1 MDRRSFAKFSAAFA
15 GASLFPHLSAASGK
29 LPKIVKIVVPF
40 SAGGSNDVF
49 ARALAEQLGQELK
62 TTFIVENKPGAG
74 GAMGSAQ
81 VAKGPA
87 DGANL
92 LLTSNSIVT
101 SFAVTAKPSYDPR
114 SSFQH
119 IAILNR
125 GPSMLVT
132 HNNTSYKDLPG
143 FIEAVKSQ
151 KVTTYGSAGI
161 GSSAHLAG
169 EMLNDG
175 LKSDLLHVPYKGI
188 SNVAIDIAGNNLDMV
203 ITTPA
208 SVSGQIKMGLLKPL
222 GVTTANTSEF
232 FPKLKPVAEYIPQY
246 EVEAWWGVFAAADT
260 PRWMVEMLNAKINEV
275 AARPTLKN
283 LFEKESTVPTSFN
296 LEEAKDFVVKDQERW
311 KTIAKNRKI
320 KLI

>member
-1 MDRRSFAKFSAAFA
+1 MDRRKFAKFSACFA
-15 GASLFPHLSAASGK
+15 SASLFPHLSAASGT
-29 LPKIVKIVVPF
+29 LPKVIKIVVPF
-40 SAGGSNDVF
+40 SPGGSNDVF
-49 ARALAEQLGQELK
+49 ARALADQLGQELK

-87 DGANL
+87 DGATL

-101 SFAVTAKPSYDPR
+101 SFAVTAKPNFDPR
-114 SSFQH
+114 TSFEH

-125 GPSMLVT
+125 GPSMLIT
-132 HNNTSYKDLPG
+132 HKSTAYNDLPG
-143 FIEAVKSQ
+143 FFEAVKQ
-151 KVTTYGSAGI
+151 KKVTTYGSAGI

-188 SNVAIDIAGNNLDMV
+188 SNVAVDIAGNNLDMV

-222 GVTTANTSEF
+222 GVTTATASEF
-232 FPKLKPVAEYIPQY
+232 FPNLKPVAEYIPNY
-246 EVEAWWGVFAAADT
+246 EVEAWWGVFAAANT
-260 PRWMVEMLNAKINEV
+260 PSWIVELLNAKINEV
-275 AARPTLKN
+275 AAKSTLKN
-283 LFEKESTVPTSFN
+283 LFKNESTVPTNFN
-296 LEEAKDFVVKDQERW
+296 LEETKAFVLKDQERW
-311 KTIAKNRKI
+311 KTIAKNRNI

>member
-1 MDRRSFAKFSAAFA
+1 MDRRSFAKFSACFA

-222 GVTTANTSEF
+222 GVTSATTSDF

-296 LEEAKDFVVKDQERW
+296 LEEAKAFVVKDQERW